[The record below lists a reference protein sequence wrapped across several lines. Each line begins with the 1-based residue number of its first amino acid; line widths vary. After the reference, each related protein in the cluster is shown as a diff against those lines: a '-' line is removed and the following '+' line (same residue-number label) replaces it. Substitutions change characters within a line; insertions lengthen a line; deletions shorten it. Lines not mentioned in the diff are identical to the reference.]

1 MSAEITIN
9 RKARRDYHVLER
21 FEAGVELKGTEV
33 KSIRAGHVSL
43 QGAFARIHGGEAWLH
58 DCAIQPYQQASHEQ
72 HETKR
77 PRRLLLHRPEIDKLT
92 GAVEREGL
100 ALPVLRL
107 YWKKGRVKAEIGLG
121 KGKHAADKRHDLKKR
136 VETREAE
143 RAAAAFNKR
152 GGR

>member
-1 MSAEITIN
+1 MSPEITTN
-9 RKARRDYHVLER
+9 RKAFRDYNILEK

-33 KSIRAGHVSL
+33 KSIRAGLVSL
-43 QGAFARIHGGEAWLH
+43 QGAFARVQNGQIFLHEAS
-58 DCAIQPYQQASHEQ
+58 IQPYERASHEQ

-77 PRRLLLHRPEIDKLT
+77 PRRLLMHRAEIDRLT

-121 KGKHAADKRHDLKKR
+121 KGKHAADKRQDLKKR

-143 RAAAAFNKR
+143 RAVSAFNR
-152 GGR
+152 R

>member
-1 MSAEITIN
+1 MSAEITTN
-9 RKARRDYHVLER
+9 RKAFRDYHILEK

-33 KSIRAGHVSL
+33 KSLRAGLVSL
-43 QGAFARIHGGEAWLH
+43 QGSFAKIHNGEIWLH
-58 DCAIQPYQQASHEQ
+58 DCSIQPYERASHEQ

-77 PRRLLLHRPEIDKLT
+77 PRRLLLHRIEIDRLT

-100 ALPVLRL
+100 TLPALRL

-121 KGKHAADKRHDLKKR
+121 KGKHAADKRLDLKKR

-143 RAAAAFNKR
+143 RAVSSFNKR
-152 GGR
+152 GR

>member
-1 MSAEITIN
+1 MSPEITTN
-9 RKARRDYHVLER
+9 RKAFRDYNILEK

-33 KSIRAGHVSL
+33 KSIRAGLVSL
-43 QGAFARIHGGEAWLH
+43 QGAFARVQNGQIFLHEAS
-58 DCAIQPYQQASHEQ
+58 IQPYERASHEQ

-77 PRRLLLHRPEIDKLT
+77 HRRLLMHRAEIDRLT

-121 KGKHAADKRHDLKKR
+121 KGKHAADKRQDLKKR

-143 RAAAAFNKR
+143 RAVSAFNR
-152 GGR
+152 R

>member
-1 MSAEITIN
+1 MSAEITTN
-9 RKARRDYHVLER
+9 RKAFRDYHILEK

-33 KSIRAGHVSL
+33 KSLRAGLVSL
-43 QGAFARIHGGEAWLH
+43 QGAFAKIHNGEIHLH
-58 DCAIQPYQQASHEQ
+58 DCSIQPYERASHEQ

-77 PRRLLLHRPEIDKLT
+77 ARRLLLHRIEIDRLT

-100 ALPVLRL
+100 TLPALRL

-121 KGKHAADKRHDLKKR
+121 KGKHAADKRMDLKKR

-143 RAAAAFNKR
+143 RAVSSFNKR
-152 GGR
+152 GR